1 MRTPHSGPRSAIPG
15 FRGCIVTDVVLYV
28 ALDELEE
35 QQQAA
40 LLAEADGAGFA
51 VDELYGSLGAES
63 PVETVLSTVLGAMI
77 KKLVEDWGRR
87 SRRQAGG
94 PACPVVS
101 PQGQRGRDRGQGDT
115 DHLRLGSGRQKG
127 YQARDRG
134 HARRWRLTPPGHRRN
149 RVPLGRGGAAM
160 VRRTGVRHLTAAG
173 HVPPPVTRALSRNLP
188 DRRPFD
194 G

>member
-77 KKLVEDWGRR
+77 KKLVEDWG
-87 SRRQAGG
+87 A
-94 PACPVVS
+94 
-101 PQGQRGRDRGQGDT
+101 
-115 DHLRLGSGRQKG
+115 
-127 YQARDRG
+127 
-134 HARRWRLTPPGHRRN
+134 
-149 RVPLGRGGAAM
+149 
-160 VRRTGVRHLTAAG
+160 AAG
-173 HVPPPVTRALSRNLP
+173 AKLAGLLAPLFHRKDSEVAIEDRETRTTFVWDPAAKRDIKLATTAMLDVGGSLHLVT
-188 DRRPFD
+188 D
-194 G
+194 GTVFRWDAAAQRWYAARE